1 MDQHIQLETVTR
13 RLAET
18 FQEIH
23 QLCLQ
28 ELDKI
33 SPPPP
38 AEDEPEEV
46 EMQAVQIDVDS
57 PVYQKEEDKKETK
70 TKKIKK
76 EGSGGEGEDRASRK
90 KVKMLTHKPKAPAS
104 SFLLFFKQQQA
115 NISKTYPTYGVTELT
130 KVAAKC
136 WNELSTEEKEPYFR
150 HCE

>member
-1 MDQHIQLETVTR
+1 MDTHIQLETVTR

-28 ELDKI
+28 EIEKMNT
-33 SPPPP
+33 PPP
-38 AEDEPEEV
+38 AEEEEPEEV
-46 EMQAVQIDVDS
+46 EIPAVQIDVDS
-57 PVYQKEEDKKETK
+57 PEYQEYPEKETK

-76 EGSGGEGEDRASRK
+76 EGPGGEGEDRASRK
-90 KVKMLTHKPKAPAS
+90 KVKKITHKPKAPAS

-115 NISKTYPTYGVTELT
+115 NIAKTYPTYGVTELT

-136 WNELSTEEKEPYFR
+136 WNELSTEEKEPYIK

>member
-1 MDQHIQLETVTR
+1 MDTHIQLETVTR

-28 ELDKI
+28 ELDKM
-33 SPPPP
+33 STPPV
-38 AEDEPEEV
+38 EEEPEEV
-46 EMQAVQIDVDS
+46 EVPAVQIDVDS
-57 PVYQKEEDKKETK
+57 PEWPEKETK

-90 KVKMLTHKPKAPAS
+90 KVKKITHKPKAPAS

-115 NISKTYPTYGVTELT
+115 NIAKTYPTYGVTELT

-136 WNELSTEEKEPYFR
+136 WNELSTEEKEPYIR